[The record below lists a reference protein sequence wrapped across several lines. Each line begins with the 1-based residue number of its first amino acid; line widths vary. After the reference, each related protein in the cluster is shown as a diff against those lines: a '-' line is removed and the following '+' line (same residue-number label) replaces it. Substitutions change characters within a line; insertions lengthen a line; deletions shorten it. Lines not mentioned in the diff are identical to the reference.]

1 MDIILKY
8 CYHLGKSDPK
18 TVRVSF
24 QITLLFKQYRLY
36 EIEL

>member
-8 CYHLGKSDPK
+8 CCHLDKSDPK
-18 TVRVSF
+18 TVRVSIK
-24 QITLLFKQYRLY
+24 ITLLFKQYRLY